1 MHITITLTD
10 AVDDVD
16 IMFETQQSTEPHHP
30 QQLHR
35 TETETEPE
43 HVQQFHVGGSDEG
56 EHPHPSVETDPVTDA
71 IPAPSEFRD
80 VPVAENR
87 TQQEDASA
95 VGPTNAIPAPP
106 EFADAGS
113 E

>member
-16 IMFETQQSTEPHHP
+16 ITFETQQSTEPHHP

-35 TETETEPE
+35 TETEPEPE

-56 EHPHPSVETDPVTDA
+56 EQLHPSNETDPVTDA
-71 IPAPSEFRD
+71 IPAPSAFRD
-80 VPVAENR
+80 IPVAEHR
-87 TQQEDASA
+87 PQ
-95 VGPTNAIPAPP
+95 
-106 EFADAGS
+106 
-113 E
+113 